1 MKSKEKSKMEYGTME
16 YGSKPR
22 VAELIRNAE
31 GGMKEHYMTLIKG
44 LIDSG
49 FDVIALCRLS
59 KKDRNRLTKWGAIVV
74 PFTIRS
80 RISPIRSIF
89 TILRLARLLRK
100 YKADIL
106 HCHGF
111 WAGFIGRIAALLAR
125 RPCIYTIHN
134 FLPGNLG
141 RWARRGAIWI
151 EEMLSGITK
160 SIIAVSG
167 ALKNHA
173 TLGLGID
180 PHKIRIIYNGIHLPE
195 KIREDQDI
203 KRMWGI
209 DKGEKL
215 VGTVARLIPAKGLD
229 VLIDAVPMVLREFPD
244 TKFMIVGDGPVKSA
258 LVAKASNLKCD
269 KNIIFVGHSEYIW
282 YYYRAFDIFVLPYT
296 VNKEGCGPAWANSL
310 FEDNAE
316 YGYGMLLG
324 VQQNRDKLVDL
335 ANEAIEANIDP
346 DLTAALNKWLENK
359 DLGEESQA
367 ATKELLPL
375 LAKHSDNAIVKAIYD
390 LKQYLVKKSQ
400 WILGGDG
407 WAYDIGFGGLD
418 HVLASGA
425 DVNVLVFDTEV
436 YSNTGGQASKSTPTA
451 AVAKFAAAGKRIRK
465 KDLGRIAMSYG
476 YVYVAQIGLGAD
488 MNHTIRVLKEAEAY
502 PGPSLII
509 AYSPCIAH
517 GIRGGMTSSSKRT
530 KLAVQ
535 SGYWHLY
542 RYNPLLKEEGKN
554 PFILDSKE
562 PTESFQD
569 FLKTEVRYSS
579 LAKTF
584 PEVAEEFFQKAEQD
598 AKERYRI
605 YKAMS
610 ESPIA

>member
-1 MKSKEKSKMEYGTME
+1 ME

-74 PFTIRS
+74 AFTIRS

-282 YYYRAFDIFVLPYT
+282 YYYRAFDIFVLPSLS
-296 VNKEGCGPAWANSL
+296 EGLGIALLEAMAMGKPVIASDIGGIREIVKHNRNGYLVSPGNSR
-310 FEDNAE
+310 E
-316 YGYGMLLG
+316 
-324 VQQNRDKLVDL
+324 L
-335 ANEAIEANIDP
+335 ANAI
-346 DLTAALNKWLENK
+346 LFYLENPY
-359 DLGEESQA
+359 QA
-367 ATKELLPL
+367 DEYASIGRTEIMEKFPL
-375 LAKHSDNAIVKAIYD
+375 ETMINETSRVILEVID
-390 LKQYLVKKSQ
+390 KQY
-400 WILGGDG
+400 
-407 WAYDIGFGGLD
+407 
-418 HVLASGA
+418 SG
-425 DVNVLVFDTEV
+425 
-436 YSNTGGQASKSTPTA
+436 
-451 AVAKFAAAGKRIRK
+451 
-465 KDLGRIAMSYG
+465 
-476 YVYVAQIGLGAD
+476 
-488 MNHTIRVLKEAEAY
+488 
-502 PGPSLII
+502 
-509 AYSPCIAH
+509 C
-517 GIRGGMTSSSKRT
+517 
-530 KLAVQ
+530 
-535 SGYWHLY
+535 
-542 RYNPLLKEEGKN
+542 
-554 PFILDSKE
+554 
-562 PTESFQD
+562 
-569 FLKTEVRYSS
+569 
-579 LAKTF
+579 
-584 PEVAEEFFQKAEQD
+584 
-598 AKERYRI
+598 
-605 YKAMS
+605 
-610 ESPIA
+610 